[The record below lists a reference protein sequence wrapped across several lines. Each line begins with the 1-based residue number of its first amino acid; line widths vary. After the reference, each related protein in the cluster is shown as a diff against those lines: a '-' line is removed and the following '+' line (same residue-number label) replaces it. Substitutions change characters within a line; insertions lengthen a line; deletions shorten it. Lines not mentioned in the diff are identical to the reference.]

1 MMCMMKTTRFCWKKL
16 EKTQK
21 ERDFLFMGV
30 IINIVKMP
38 MSPKATYRSNTIL
51 NKIPMAFFI
60 ETVKKKKI
68 FSHSFI
74 WKHKWPQI
82 AKTNLRGKNKASS
95 STLPN
100 VKPSYKVIVIKTTSY
115 WYEDRHIDRWN
126 RIESSELN
134 FHIDKYPRKLRVD
147 PNLTLPSKV
156 N

>member
-1 MMCMMKTTRFCWKKL
+1 MICMMKTTRFCWKKL
-16 EKTQK
+16 EKTQV

-38 MSPKATYRSNTIL
+38 MPPKATDRSNKIL

-60 ETVKKKKI
+60 ETVKKKTNN
-68 FSHSFI
+68 FFSFI
-74 WKHKWPQI
+74 WNHKWPQI

-115 WYEDRHIDRWN
+115 WYEDGHIDQWN
-126 RIESSELN
+126 RIKSP
-134 FHIDKYPRKLRVD
+134 HI
-147 PNLTLPSKV
+147 
-156 N
+156 